1 MTLEIAADLKRTPR
15 DRTTRIGSFEIIEL
29 SAVGQTCPAEQLT
42 APLVP
47 LKSSPPKLRRK
58 QTGTEALSEACRVI
72 VQQVDHNWE
81 VVLRCDDPEGPHQM
95 RVGLRRLRSALKAFR
110 PYIDHETLREV
121 DQQTRKLGRVLSQLR
136 DADVLATDI
145 VDAVLIQNEGDPGL
159 LSLKVALAGNLI
171 GHRQH
176 VRDQLTRDE
185 WSAFRLQLLAL
196 PDQVGKLC
204 SKTDRK
210 GRSGDLRRIAGRA
223 LAKHWRRVAQAG
235 RNLDQLTIMERHEL
249 RKELKTLRY
258 TTELFSPLYPP
269 KIVRRFSTKLR
280 RLQDRFGYLNDV
292 TVAEKLMSIRQ
303 NGVIG
308 TSDLQRAVGYVIGW
322 HAAHADEAWR
332 DIAKDWRKLSR
343 VPKFWSL

>member
-1 MTLEIAADLKRTPR
+1 MALVIAADLKRTPR
-15 DRTTRIGSFEIIEL
+15 DRTTPVESLEIRKISE
-29 SAVGQTCPAEQLT
+29 GAEICL
-42 APLVP
+42 AEKPHALLAP
-47 LKSSPPKLRRK
+47 LKSSAPKLRRR
-58 QTGTEALSEACRVI
+58 QTCSEALSEACRVA
-72 VQQVDHNWE
+72 VQQVLHNWT
-81 VVLRCDDPEGPHQM
+81 VVLRSDDPEGPHQM

-110 PYIDHETLREV
+110 SMIDDKTLRDV
-121 DQQTRKLGRVLSQLR
+121 DQRARNLGRVLSELR

-145 VDAVLIQNEGDPGL
+145 VDAALTQHEGDPGL
-159 LSLKVALAGNLI
+159 LSLKVALAGNLV

-210 GRSGDLRRIAGRA
+210 VRSGDLRRIAGRA

-235 RNLDQLTIMERHEL
+235 RNLDQLTIVERHEL
-249 RKELKTLRY
+249 RKELKVLRY
-258 TTELFSPLYPP
+258 TTELFSFLYPP

-292 TVAEKLMSIRQ
+292 TIAEKLMS
-303 NGVIG
+303 N
-308 TSDLQRAVGYVIGW
+308 
-322 HAAHADEAWR
+322 
-332 DIAKDWRKLSR
+332 
-343 VPKFWSL
+343 

>member
-1 MTLEIAADLKRTPR
+1 MTLVIAVDLKRTPR
-15 DRTTRIGSFEIIEL
+15 DRTTPIGSLEIRKISEG
-29 SAVGQTCPAEQLT
+29 AEICPAEKPLGL
-42 APLVP
+42 LVP
-47 LKSSPPKLRRK
+47 LKSSAPNLRRK
-58 QTGTEALSEACRVI
+58 QACTEALIQACRVA
-72 VQQVDHNWE
+72 VQQVLHNWT
-81 VVLRCDDPEGPHQM
+81 VVLRSDDPEGPHQM
-95 RVGLRRLRSALKAFR
+95 RVGLRRLRSALRAFR
-110 PYIDHETLREV
+110 SVIDDKTLRDV
-121 DQQTRKLGRVLSQLR
+121 DQRARNLGQVLSELR

-145 VDAVLIQNEGDPGL
+145 VDAVLAQHEGDPGL

-176 VRDQLTRDE
+176 VRHQLTRDE
-185 WSAFRLQLLAL
+185 WITFQQQLLAL

-235 RNLDQLTIMERHEL
+235 RNLDQLTIVERHEL
-249 RKELKTLRY
+249 RKELKVLRY
-258 TTELFSPLYPP
+258 TTELFSPVYPP
-269 KIVRRFSTKLR
+269 KIVRRFSMKLR

-303 NGVIG
+303 DGVLG